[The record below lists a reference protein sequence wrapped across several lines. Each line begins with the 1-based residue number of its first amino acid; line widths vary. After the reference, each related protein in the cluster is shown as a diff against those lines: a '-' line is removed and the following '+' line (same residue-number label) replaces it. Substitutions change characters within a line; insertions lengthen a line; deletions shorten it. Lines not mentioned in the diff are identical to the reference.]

1 MTKEEMINSM
11 DYILNDFEA
20 SSTGPYTTKD
30 MVEAILEMQLEV
42 GMLPPPTE
50 LEHFS
55 TIDNGWEKE

>member
-1 MTKEEMINSM
+1 MINSM
-11 DYILNDFEA
+11 DYILKDFEA

-42 GMLPPPTE
+42 GMLPPATE

-55 TIDNGWEKE
+55 TNDNGWEE